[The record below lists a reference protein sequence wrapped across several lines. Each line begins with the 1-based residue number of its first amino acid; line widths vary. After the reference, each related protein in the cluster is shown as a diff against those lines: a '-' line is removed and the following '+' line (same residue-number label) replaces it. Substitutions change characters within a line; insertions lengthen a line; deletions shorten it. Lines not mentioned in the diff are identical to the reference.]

1 MRCNI
6 RIYLFFMVCL
16 VSLLPAMAE
25 SDARLFPTAA
35 DKYWKKNIPAA
46 MRNDYIQLGNRYM
59 NKAWTPISGTLFAEF
74 RTNGNRTNFE
84 MASFTRRRQFA
95 CLVMA
100 EIMQQKKRFLKDIR
114 GGLHYFLEKE
124 PWWGLPAHY
133 PKDHPERDLQVVDL
147 FNSET
152 ASMLAWTVYMLGD
165 EIESQEKGLCDSVK
179 SEISRSF
186 LIPTLYNKQGWK
198 ANANNWNTWITA
210 NWLECA
216 IICEND
222 EKRRNEAISG
232 VKENLRFFLREYPD
246 DGGCEEGVDYWDR
259 AAGSF
264 FESLFFLNAIDKPLS
279 LNAAQKDKV
288 HAMGRFLTTM
298 HINDLNFVNF
308 SDAKSKCLPNINILF
323 PYGKYLQDNTMMEF
337 AAYIGK
343 KHQYLTKPT
352 YLFQRTGNYP
362 SLSRE
367 LMLLSMISK
376 FKATTSSEPQ
386 TIDEFLENSQIMV
399 ASTDPTAKEKHSWLV
414 AAKGGNN
421 GESHNHNDIGNFV
434 VYYDSQPVV
443 IDLGRDTYTSQTFGN
458 RRYEMVNNRSAY
470 HNVPLINGLE
480 QSTGRKF
487 KATNVRHTATD
498 SLSMIEMNIEKAYSK
513 ESHAA
518 SWQRNITLDRIKNC
532 VEIKDNYKLD
542 SIAIDKDRQTGEVFD
557 NKLVLMCYG
566 KPVISKKGT
575 IILQGGKVRLIY
587 DAALVSASIEK
598 LEMNDGIMKKQW
610 SDNVYRILLRLNDN
624 YPKAIVK
631 YRFVSLK

>member
-1 MRCNI
+1 
-6 RIYLFFMVCL
+6 
-16 VSLLPAMAE
+16 
-25 SDARLFPTAA
+25 
-35 DKYWKKNIPAA
+35 
-46 MRNDYIQLGNRYM
+46 
-59 NKAWTPISGTLFAEF
+59 
-74 RTNGNRTNFE
+74 
-84 MASFTRRRQFA
+84 
-95 CLVMA
+95 
-100 EIMQQKKRFLKDIR
+100 
-114 GGLHYFLEKE
+114 
-124 PWWGLPAHY
+124 
-133 PKDHPERDLQVVDL
+133 
-147 FNSET
+147 
-152 ASMLAWTVYMLGD
+152 
-165 EIESQEKGLCDSVK
+165 
-179 SEISRSF
+179 
-186 LIPTLYNKQGWK
+186 
-198 ANANNWNTWITA
+198 
-210 NWLECA
+210 
-216 IICEND
+216 
-222 EKRRNEAISG
+222 
-232 VKENLRFFLREYPD
+232 
-246 DGGCEEGVDYWDR
+246 
-259 AAGSF
+259 
-264 FESLFFLNAIDKPLS
+264 
-279 LNAAQKDKV
+279 
-288 HAMGRFLTTM
+288 
-298 HINDLNFVNF
+298 
-308 SDAKSKCLPNINILF
+308 
-323 PYGKYLQDNTMMEF
+323 MMEF

-367 LMLLSMISK
+367 LMLLSMISR
-376 FKATTSSEPQ
+376 FKATKSSEPQ

-434 VYYDSQPVV
+434 VYHDSQPVV

-518 SWQRNITLDRIKNC
+518 SWQRNITLDRIKNS
-532 VEIKDNYKLD
+532 VEIKDNYRLD

-631 YRFVSLK
+631 CRFVSLK